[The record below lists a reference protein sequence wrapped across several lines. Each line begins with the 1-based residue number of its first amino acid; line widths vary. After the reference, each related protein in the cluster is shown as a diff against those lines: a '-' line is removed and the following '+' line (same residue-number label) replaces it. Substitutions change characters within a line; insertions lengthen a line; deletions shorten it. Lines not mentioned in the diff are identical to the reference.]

1 MSTLTQV
8 ILCGMVVGTGVA
20 LLLRELIP
28 SPPRLSAALERL
40 SPPTPDEFATRFRA
54 PTAEPSTELRDR
66 FGRYLESRLDRYR
79 FLAAPR
85 RDLAL
90 MDQDV
95 PRFYTE
101 KATAA
106 AIGLA
111 IPASL
116 TVLLPLLGLPL
127 PTTLPVGLGLLLAA
141 GLWFLPDLKVRAA
154 AAERREEFAYAAVA
168 YVRLVAVNRRAS
180 KGLVESMEAAGKVSD
195 SWMFQRINEELAMAR
210 WSRRTPWDALQSLGE
225 RLGVPQLRAI
235 ADIVR
240 LAPSSDTGLTDNLM
254 AHAASLRDELNTAEH
269 QKAIAA
275 ATRLTLPVTGLLGVL
290 FLILGYPAAAAI
302 LGG

>member
-1 MSTLTQV
+1 MSTLTQM
-8 ILCGMVVGTGVA
+8 ILCGMLVGTGAA
-20 LLLRELIP
+20 LLLREIVP
-28 SPPRLSAALERL
+28 APPRLNAALERL
-40 SPPTPDEFATRFRA
+40 SPPTPEEFASRMRTPA
-54 PTAEPSTELRDR
+54 AEPSTQLGDR
-66 FGRYLESRLDRYR
+66 IGRYLESRLDRYT

-111 IPASL
+111 FPATL
-116 TVLLPLLGLPL
+116 TILLPVIGLPVPPSL
-127 PTTLPVGLGLLLAA
+127 PMAA
-141 GLWFLPDLKVRAA
+141 GLVLAGAMWFLPDAKVRAA
-154 AAERREEFAYAAVA
+154 ATERREEFAYAAVA

-180 KGLVESMEAAGKVSD
+180 KGLVESMEAAAKVSD
-195 SWMFQRINEELAMAR
+195 SWMFQRINEELTIAR

-240 LAPSSDTGLTDNLM
+240 QAPNSDAGLTDNLM
-254 AHAASLRDELNTAEH
+254 AHAASLRDDLNTTEH
-269 QKAIAA
+269 QRAIAA
-275 ATRLTLPVTGLLGVL
+275 ATRLTLPKTGLLGVL
-290 FLILGYPAAAAI
+290 ILLLGYPAAVVL
-302 LGG
+302 LG